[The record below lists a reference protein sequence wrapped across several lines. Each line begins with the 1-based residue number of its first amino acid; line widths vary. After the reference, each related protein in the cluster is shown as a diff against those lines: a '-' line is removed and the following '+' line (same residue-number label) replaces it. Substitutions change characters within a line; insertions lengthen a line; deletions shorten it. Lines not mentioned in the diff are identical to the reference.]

1 MNKTEKIAYV
11 KKQLSELELEE
22 KLFKQ
27 CLSSITS
34 RKRYLKEE
42 LDSLGASSSARKGK
56 YYDALSE
63 EKRLNLLANLTK

>member
-1 MNKTEKIAYV
+1 MNKSEKTAFL

-22 KLFKQ
+22 HLFKQ

-34 RKRYLKEE
+34 RKMYLKEE

-56 YYDALSE
+56 YDALSDK
-63 EKRLNLLANLTK
+63 KRLDLLANLTR